1 MRGSR
6 LPRIVAWLA
15 RRTLLAYPPV
25 FRRRM
30 GAEVVSLVEELVAE
44 RRAESGRG
52 RAVLLAVR
60 LLGAMVR
67 DAVLEWVS
75 TATRRRPDLLSA
87 PAAMRGDIGYGLRKL
102 TRRPGLAV
110 AAIASIG
117 LAIGANS
124 ILFSAVD
131 ALLLEG

>member
-1 MRGSR
+1 
-6 LPRIVAWLA
+6 
-15 RRTLLAYPPV
+15 
-25 FRRRM
+25 M